1 METALDYVGWVDTF
15 EGKNKDGNESMVESE
30 LVRELR
36 LLDAIPIGKVR
47 AYSAHS
53 AFSIYSSTNLMW
65 RIDNPKVHHGAPA
78 SIQLIGKSR
87 EEERLLS
94 MASLPV
100 VVKALAKYKTKRGG
114 KS

>member
-1 METALDYVGWVDTF
+1 METTLDYVGWVGTF

-36 LLDAIPIGKVR
+36 LLGAIPIGKVR
-47 AYSAHS
+47 AYSANS
-53 AFSIYSSTNLMW
+53 AFSILSSTNLMW
-65 RIDNPKVHHGAPA
+65 RIDNPKVYHGAPA

-94 MASLPV
+94 MASL